1 MQIRETHIAPGEH
14 QTVKLPVGQL
24 PSGTSV
30 SMTAHVFRARE
41 PGPTLLLTG
50 GIHGDEINGVEIV
63 REAIT
68 NGYFQELERGAVIAV
83 PVVNLYG
90 FINFSREVPDG
101 KDVNRSF
108 PGSARGS
115 LAARVAHTLHKHL
128 LPLVSFGLDF
138 HTGGSSNYNYPQI
151 RYTAQHEG
159 SRELALAFG
168 APYTIAYK
176 PISKSLRKVA
186 WDRHEVPVLVF
197 EGGENL
203 RYDGLSIQKG
213 LEGIRRVLGHYDMIS
228 ATFARP
234 HTVHFTRSRWLRAP
248 RGGLFQWLKCSGNA
262 VCKDEPLGFITDP
275 HGLKAPRYLKAPNAG
290 VIIGHNNTPV
300 VSQGDALF
308 HIAVE

>member
-1 MQIRETHIAPGEH
+1 MQIRDTKLAPGSH
-14 QTVKLPVGQL
+14 QMVKLPVGQL
-24 PSGTSV
+24 PSGTSI
-30 SMTAHVFRARE
+30 SMRAHVFRAKQA
-41 PGPTLLLTG
+41 GPTVLLTG

-68 NGYFQELERGAVIAV
+68 SGMLRQLTRGSVIAV

-115 LAARVAHTLHKHL
+115 LAARVAYTLHKHL
-128 LPLVSFGLDF
+128 LPIVDFGIDF
-138 HTGGSSNYNYPQI
+138 HTGGNSNYNYPQI
-151 RYTAQHEG
+151 RYTKGHEV

-168 APYTIAYK
+168 ASITIAYK

-186 WDRHEVPVLVF
+186 LDRHNVPMLVF

-203 RYDGLSIQKG
+203 RYDGLSIQQG
-213 LEGIRRVLGHYDMIS
+213 LEGIRRVLNYHEMLVGDFPR
-228 ATFARP
+228 T
-234 HTVHFTRSRWLRAP
+234 HTQHFTSTRWIRAP
-248 RGGLFQWLKCSGNA
+248 KGGLFQWMKAAGNA
-262 VCKDEPLGFITDP
+262 VVKDEPLGFITDP
-275 HGLKAPRYLKAPNAG
+275 HGFKKARYLKAPQSG
-290 VIIGHNNTPV
+290 VIIGHNNAPV

-308 HIAVE
+308 HLAIE